1 MFKQVE
7 PKNEDFDSNLYQRVG
22 KQIWLKVC
30 INGKQVSCQW
40 DTGSTCSMVNLNE
53 YKMLGSSP
61 CQPLTKDLIAYGG
74 RPLKV
79 KGKCLVNVELGDK
92 QCQNM
97 PLIVVNELGSNL
109 FGLDWSDAFGLTEEG
124 ISAVKSVDIDPTP
137 SLNSLQEEVN
147 VLDGK
152 QFSEIKE
159 KFNDVFSGKL
169 GKCKQLKANVH
180 LKPEA
185 KPVFHK
191 PRPLPF
197 AIKQK
202 VKDELYSLET
212 RGVLK
217 RVNFSPWAAPIV
229 VVNNQ
234 TDLYVFAV
242 ILKGLTEILTS
253 INIRYRC

>member
-1 MFKQVE
+1 
-7 PKNEDFDSNLYQRVG
+7 
-22 KQIWLKVC
+22 
-30 INGKQVSCQW
+30 
-40 DTGSTCSMVNLNE
+40 
-53 YKMLGSSP
+53 MLGSPP

-79 KGKCLVNVELGDK
+79 KGKCLVNVKLGDK

-97 PLIVVNELGSNL
+97 PLIVVNELESNL

-147 VLDGK
+147 VLNGK
-152 QFSEIKE
+152 QFSELKE

-191 PRPLPF
+191 LRPLPF

-202 VKDELYSLET
+202 VKDELDSLET

-229 VVNNQ
+229 VVNKPNRSIRICG
-234 TDLYVFAV
+234 DF
-242 ILKGLTEILTS
+242 KGLNRNIDVDQHPIPTLDSLLEKLQGGKFYSKIDLADAYLQIELDDELKKLCV
-253 INIRYRC
+253 INTPFGL